1 MTKCQKTFLMTIKS
15 TRKKVSR
22 TLNAALERWGNI
34 FKAER
39 PIQSLR
45 RILPITYLAARQMDW
60 KTAQSTENFLL
71 FGGCLIL
78 PFRAE
83 RSFVSLTFLCW
94 RKTM

>member
-1 MTKCQKTFLMTIKS
+1 MTKYQKTFLMITKS

-22 TLNAALERWGNI
+22 TLNAALDRWKNI
-34 FKAER
+34 LKAER
-39 PIQSLR
+39 PSRSPRQT
-45 RILPITYLAARQMDW
+45 LPITYLLGRKMGW
-60 KTAQSTENFLL
+60 KIAQSTENFPL

-83 RSFVSLTFLCW
+83 RLFVSRIFQCW